1 MTNSEDAISKITLV
15 LDNYIVPPTLSNKK
29 TYQPI
34 QVIDSKTE
42 RPIPLPGTQYVANR
56 VNIQTDDSSKE
67 VYRAT
72 NVPVLVDK
80 TFGGKFITSSGKMTT
95 FRVDRLEKHFVV
107 SDDVYDTL
115 INYAFSEYYS
125 VLEGLRR

>member
-1 MTNSEDAISKITLV
+1 
-15 LDNYIVPPTLSNKK
+15 LSNKK

-56 VNIQTDDSSKE
+56 VNVQTDDSSKE
-67 VYRAT
+67 VYSAI

-80 TFGGKFITSSGKMTT
+80 TFGGKFITSSGKMTN